1 MMRKTAASMMSMVRR
16 GTVVTPCIGLI
27 VWVAAVATFAAGEP
41 SGKCAPGL
49 IPDVFVYSELLDDEI
64 GEKHHAVVVDK
75 YSQQLHLFEFQG
87 IWRLIDTWPCST
99 GKIVGRKQREGDART
114 PEGIYYAVRHV
125 PGRYLSDIYGACALP
140 LNYPN
145 WLDRKADRSGSAIWL
160 HGTDKPLRERDSNGC
175 VVLENKH
182 IITLAGMIRLRQTP
196 IIIVDQLQW
205 WRQQDADQWSADLID
220 LVDHWQN
227 DMMGDSYEHYK
238 RWYAQGASAT
248 MEWWLRWC
256 RIRYTRSRD
265 IAFGRIQALNF
276 DILKSDNTFTI
287 SFNQFLEAG
296 GRRVPIGLR
305 LLYIQNIAGKLHIIG
320 EEQFISVDRK
330 PSRTTRDPL
339 FAAWQKIKPQATG
352 KNSVAP
358 DRGLEQES

>member
-1 MMRKTAASMMSMVRR
+1 MMRKTAVNMMSMIRR
-16 GTVVTPCIGLI
+16 GSVVTPIIGLI
-27 VWVAAVATFAAGEP
+27 IWVAAVAHVAAGEP
-41 SGKCAPGL
+41 SGICAPGL

-75 YSQQLHLFEFQG
+75 NRQQLHLFEFQG

-99 GKIVGRKQREGDART
+99 GKIAGRKQREGDAKT

-125 PGRYLSDIYGACALP
+125 PDRYLSDIYGAYALP

-182 IITLAGMIRLRQTP
+182 ITALAGMVRLRQTP
-196 IIIVDQLQW
+196 IIIVEQLQW

-227 DMMGDSYEHYK
+227 DMMGGSYQHYK

-248 MEWWLRWC
+248 MQWWHRWC
-256 RIRYTRSRD
+256 RIRHARSRD
-265 IAFGRIQALNF
+265 IASGRIQARNF
-276 DILKSDNTFTI
+276 DILKFDNTFTI
-287 SFNQFLEAG
+287 TFNHFPG
-296 GRRVPIGLR
+296 GRRSTGSHRPPAA
-305 LLYIQNIAGKLHIIG
+305 LYPKHR
-320 EEQFISVDRK
+320 RK
-330 PSRTTRDPL
+330 
-339 FAAWQKIKPQATG
+339 AAY
-352 KNSVAP
+352 N
-358 DRGLEQES
+358 RG